1 MVDAQPPP
9 PPSQVPQ
16 SQVPQPPGAPAPS
29 GNIPRGPR
37 ATFWIRFVAALADGL
52 LLGLVFNVVIAA
64 ILGRGAGQTLGFVF
78 GIAYYIYLE
87 GSPSGQTIGKKL
99 MNIRVISFSTGGR
112 AGYGAATIRYFARW
126 LSALPLLLG
135 YFWMLW
141 DDEKQ
146 TWHDKLST
154 TVVVPTS
161 AYPVE
166 NWPG

>member
-1 MVDAQPPP
+1 MADAPP
-9 PPSQVPQ
+9 PPSQFTPP
-16 SQVPQPPGAPAPS
+16 PQPPVHSGA
-29 GNIPRGPR
+29 IPRGPR
-37 ATFWIRFVAALADGL
+37 AGFWVRFVAAVVDGL
-52 LLGLVFNVVIAA
+52 LLSLVSNVILGG
-64 ILGRGAGQTLGFVF
+64 ILGRTAGTTLGIVVQ
-78 GIAYYIYLE
+78 IAYFVYLE

-99 MNIRVISFSTGGR
+99 MNIRVISFSTGGP
-112 AGYGAATIRYFARW
+112 AGYGAATIRWFARL
-126 LSALPLLLG
+126 LSALPLGLG

-161 AYPVE
+161 AYPVA